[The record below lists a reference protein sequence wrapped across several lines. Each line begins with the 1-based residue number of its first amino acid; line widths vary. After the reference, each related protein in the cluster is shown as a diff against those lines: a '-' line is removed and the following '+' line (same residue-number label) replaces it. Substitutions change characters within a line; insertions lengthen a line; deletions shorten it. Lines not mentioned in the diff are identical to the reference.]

1 MDMDAINELDTPPI
15 SPSQSE
21 LRGIVDQIRTIYKN
35 PSQAWVGHFVK
46 RWRINY
52 NGQLGIYDTLTVSTP
67 DSSSPLQSPEEKSV
81 RITLGRRKR
90 YDTTELRFKLEQDTS
105 GKLQI
110 HQEGFKVGEGREVV
124 DRLRELQA
132 EDMQGAK
139 SVVDDSNKLL
149 GAKREWERGSGQAF
163 VNSEEARELSR
174 ILSGKKVPY
183 DAKGIFIGQRFMGIK

>member
-1 MDMDAINELDTPPI
+1 MDAINELDTPPI

-21 LRGIVDQIRTIYKN
+21 IRGIVDQIRTIYTN
-35 PSQAWVGHFVK
+35 PSQAWMRHFMK
-46 RWRINY
+46 SWRINY

-67 DSSSPLQSPEEKSV
+67 DESPPLQSPERKVV
-81 RITLGRRKR
+81 RITLGRRRIR
-90 YDTTELRFKLEQDTS
+90 YELRFKLEQDTS

-110 HQEGFKVGEGREVV
+110 RQEGSKVGDGRKVV

-132 EDMQGAK
+132 EDMQGAE

-149 GAKREWERGSGQAF
+149 EAKREWERGSGQSF

-183 DAKGIFIGQRFMGIK
+183 DEKAYL